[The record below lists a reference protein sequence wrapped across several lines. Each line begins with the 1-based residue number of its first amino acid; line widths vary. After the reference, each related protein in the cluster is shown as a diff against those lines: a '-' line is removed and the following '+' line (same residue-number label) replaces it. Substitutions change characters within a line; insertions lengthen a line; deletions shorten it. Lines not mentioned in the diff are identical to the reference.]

1 MLFTEPEGPSR
12 WGRVVWALRCPMWL
26 FAPTLR
32 CPMWPTPVLECPG
45 PVSMLG
51 RLSICEWTDSCP
63 QAATKFLSPMG
74 AWGPASL
81 DEWHSAAVAV
91 ALCLVYL
98 PHCGSSWTAGPGR
111 GDPREAEETLHWG
124 TAGHLWTRLSD
135 QSTPFPGLP
144 GVGRGLR
151 EECPQSVW
159 GLVPSVR
166 PRWGGGSRAV
176 LSPSSDICHLG
187 WGWGR
192 CTGYPT
198 DHSYSLRGL
207 WFCSGPTPFP
217 MTLVGLGHMA
227 PLVSE
232 MGGAGLQWGWG
243 VREVCPGLLGSSWKR
258 SCWGPGQTPRP
269 KRQGGQTAPGAHELE
284 HSPCWGAAEF
294 QGCLTHIGKLEVEG
308 YIVCVSSAF
317 FASHPPPPWWK

>member
-1 MLFTEPEGPSR
+1 M
-12 WGRVVWALRCPMWL
+12 
-26 FAPTLR
+26 
-32 CPMWPTPVLECPG
+32 
-45 PVSMLG
+45 
-51 RLSICEWTDSCP
+51 
-63 QAATKFLSPMG
+63 
-74 AWGPASL
+74 
-81 DEWHSAAVAV
+81 
-91 ALCLVYL
+91 
-98 PHCGSSWTAGPGR
+98 
-111 GDPREAEETLHWG
+111 
-124 TAGHLWTRLSD
+124 
-135 QSTPFPGLP
+135 
-144 GVGRGLR
+144 
-151 EECPQSVW
+151 
-159 GLVPSVR
+159 
-166 PRWGGGSRAV
+166 
-176 LSPSSDICHLG
+176 SPSSDICHLG

-243 VREVCPGLLGSSWKR
+243 VRGVCPGLLGSSWKR

-317 FASHPPPPWWK
+317 FASHPPPLGGNDILGAWLPLPHVMHPPGAPWTVDTGLILPTHFSPGLFWG